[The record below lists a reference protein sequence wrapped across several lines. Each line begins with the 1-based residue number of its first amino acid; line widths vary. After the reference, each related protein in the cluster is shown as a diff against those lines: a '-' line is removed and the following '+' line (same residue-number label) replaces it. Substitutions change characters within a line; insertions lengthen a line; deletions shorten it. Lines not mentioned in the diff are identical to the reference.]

1 MRYYPLLLDLSEIQV
16 LIAGAGDV
24 GLRKACDVLACAPRR
39 VLLLDPAKTVDDLP
53 AELRDNPVLAFE
65 QRPAEESDARGSG
78 LVFAATSSREA
89 NMMLARAAAGQGIPC
104 NVADAP
110 AEGNFIV
117 PSHFSDGE
125 FTLAISTNG
134 GSPALA
140 KLIRR
145 ELQDW
150 YSGRYKGLLRLLKKL
165 RPLVLERGA
174 PTADNTELFR
184 AIAASG
190 LGEAIGSGDEARARD
205 ILTKLLP
212 PDLHGKIEGLLHG
225 LS

>member
-1 MRYYPLLLDLSEIQV
+1 MRYYPLLLDLSAVQV
-16 LIAGAGDV
+16 LIAGAGEV
-24 GLRKACDVLACAPRR
+24 GLRKARDVLACAPRR
-39 VLLLDPAKTVDDLP
+39 VLLLDPDKTADALP
-53 AELRDNPVLAFE
+53 GDVRENPALVFE
-65 QRPAEESDARGSG
+65 RRSAQPGDVHGSG
-78 LVFAATSSREA
+78 LVFAATGSREA
-89 NMMLARAAAGQGIPC
+89 NGMLAREAAGRGIPC

-117 PSHFSDGE
+117 PAHFTDGD
-125 FTLAISTNG
+125 FTLAVSTNG
-134 GSPALA
+134 SSPALA
-140 KLIRR
+140 KIIRR

-174 PTADNTELFR
+174 PTAENTELFR

-190 LGEAIGSGDEARARD
+190 LGDFIGRGDTAGAKD
-205 ILTKLLP
+205 LLTKLLP
-212 PDLHGKIEGLLHG
+212 PDLHGNIEDLLHG

>member
-1 MRYYPLLLDLSEIQV
+1 MRYYPLLLNLAEIQV
-16 LIAGAGDV
+16 LIAGAGEV
-24 GLRKACDVLACAPRR
+24 GIRKACDALACAPRR
-39 VLLLDPAKTVDDLP
+39 VLLLDPAKDISDLP
-53 AELRDNPVLAFE
+53 AELRDNPALAFE
-65 QRPAEESDARGSG
+65 QRKALESDVYDSG

-89 NMMLARAAAGQGIPC
+89 NRMLAGAAAGRGIPC

-117 PSHFSDGE
+117 PSHFNDGD
-125 FTLAISTNG
+125 FTLAVSTNG

-140 KLIRR
+140 KIIRR

-190 LGEAIGSGDEARARD
+190 IGEAIGSGEHERARD

-212 PDLHGKIEGLLHG
+212 PDLHGNIEDLLHG